1 MLVKFCNENS
11 LTSDENHSQS
21 YNNLR
26 YRLICFPQAKI
37 AETPT
42 TQAIKSNQNPRVITI
57 YSRED
62 RAGARARS
70 ILCKKKTTHY
80 SNNRKIH
87 SD

>member
-11 LTSDENHSQS
+11 LTSDENRSQS

-70 ILCKKKTTHY
+70 ILWQKKNHLL
-80 SNNRKIH
+80 
-87 SD
+87 